1 LNSKPQA
8 VLGAKKVTE
17 FLRDEA
23 LFPRLNK
30 EGKLEPQNACYR
42 IRESKMDE
50 SRLDQDLKTLSKR
63 PRPDLPVGFNAM
75 VWSKV
80 RSREILSRVRR
91 ESWFKTL
98 LSAFATPQWA
108 AAALGLVLTAGWTLG
123 RITAGL
129 VASPTET
136 RLTGS
141 VTGEVIDLACYFDD
155 GGSGPDHAECARM
168 CIASGLPVGLKAKD
182 GTIYVLIG
190 KQAPPSAQP
199 GAKHESLN
207 AQLAPYAAKIVTI
220 SGTIVSKKGAN
231 VIENAQLLREEA
243 LRQQSPDDLKIQK
256 PILFIFAKSSL
267 RAR

>member
-1 LNSKPQA
+1 
-8 VLGAKKVTE
+8 
-17 FLRDEA
+17 
-23 LFPRLNK
+23 
-30 EGKLEPQNACYR
+30 
-42 IRESKMDE
+42 MDE
-50 SRLDQDLKTLSKR
+50 SRLDQDLRALCKR
-63 PRPDLPVGFNAM
+63 PRPDLPAGFNEM

-80 RSREILSRVRR
+80 RTRETPTRERR
-91 ESWFKTL
+91 ENWPTTL
-98 LSAFATPQWA
+98 LSALATPQWA
-108 AAALGLVLTAGWTLG
+108 TAALALVLLGGWTLG

-136 RLTGS
+136 RLAAS

-155 GGSGPDHAECARM
+155 GGSGPDHGECARM

-199 GAKHESLN
+199 DARHESLN

-231 VIENAQLLREEA
+231 VIENTQLLNEEA
-243 LRQQSPDDLKIQK
+243 QSPDPSKDSKTQLSHSLQEQLASAINPGFDSFQRD
-256 PILFIFAKSSL
+256 AK
-267 RAR
+267 